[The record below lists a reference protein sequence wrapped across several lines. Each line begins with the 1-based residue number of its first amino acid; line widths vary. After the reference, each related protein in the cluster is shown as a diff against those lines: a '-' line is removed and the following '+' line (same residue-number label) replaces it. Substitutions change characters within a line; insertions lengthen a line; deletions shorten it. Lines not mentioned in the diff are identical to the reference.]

1 MSTYPEELIGTSMEV
16 LSSTNPSEVG
26 IKGKVVDETK
36 ATLKIEVA
44 GKIVGKIKTLLK
56 SHLTIKLATG
66 EIIAGKNLLKRP
78 EERIKK

>member
-1 MSTYPEELIGTSMEV
+1 MSTYPGELIGMSMEV

-44 GKIVGKIKTLLK
+44 GKIIEKIKTLLK